1 MSERPS
7 TPPPQPEGSGAGVLP
22 RGPITPEQKRRMEI
36 NRMKAKAL
44 REQREAELAQAAPR
58 ASQSAQGAKRS
69 FATMTASNQ
78 PANVRD
84 ARANT
89 SSDRPDSIRPA
100 RNFTSY
106 VDYDF
111 SKMTDT
117 KGGFL
122 TQEDDP
128 FNKQLHVKDDK
139 EEQKPANMTQ
149 KEWERHQILQTLR
162 RNREGPFEP
171 GLSVLDDKSKQK
183 KCRECGSIE
192 IDWKWEEELKCC
204 ICHSCKEK
212 HPEKYSL
219 LTKTEAKEDYLLTD
233 PELRDEELLPRLE
246 RPNPHKSTWN
256 SMMLYLRYQVEEYA
270 FSEKK
275 WGSTEALDAE
285 FERRE
290 NDKKRRREAKFKTK
304 LQDLKKRTRVEA
316 YRRNR
321 QGAAGGEFGDDLGSG
336 RKHVH
341 QWGRSVD
348 NPETGI
354 GVKTLTRRGTRFLA
368 VVAHSGTLDSLTAD
382 TIYGNQENRSSHLT
396 LTADRFTHC

>member
-1 MSERPS
+1 MSAKRSS
-7 TPPPQPEGSGAGVLP
+7 TPPTQRENGGSGQLP
-22 RGPITPEQKRRMEI
+22 RGPLTPEQQRRMEVS
-36 NRMKAKAL
+36 RMKAKAL
-44 REQREAELAQAAPR
+44 REQREAELAQSSTTSPSATPR
-58 ASQSAQGAKRS
+58 PTQTAQGTKRT
-69 FATMTASNQ
+69 FASMTASN
-78 PANVRD
+78 PPVSVRD
-84 ARANT
+84 ARTHAG
-89 SSDRPDSIRPA
+89 SSDRPLDSIKPA
-100 RNFTSY
+100 RNFTRY

-128 FNKQLHVKDDK
+128 FNKALHVSDGK
-139 EEQKPANMTQ
+139 EEQKPAHMTQ
-149 KEWERHQILQTLR
+149 KEWERHQLLQSLR

-171 GLSVLDDKSKQK
+171 GLSVLDDKSQQK
-183 KCRECGSIE
+183 ICRECGSLE
-192 IDWKWEEELKCC
+192 IDWKWEEMLQCC
-204 ICHSCKEK
+204 VCHSCKEK
-212 HPEKYSL
+212 YPEKYSL

-256 SMMLYLRYQVEEYA
+256 NMMLYLRYQVEEYA
-270 FSEKK
+270 FSTKK

-290 NDKKRRREAKFKTK
+290 SDKKRRRETKFKNK

-321 QGAAGGEFGDDLGSG
+321 QGASGGEFGDDLSNG

-341 QWGRSVD
+341 QWGRAIE

-354 GVKTLTRRGTRFLA
+354 GVKTCVDCGMEIEELEF
-368 VVAHSGTLDSLTAD
+368 
-382 TIYGNQENRSSHLT
+382 
-396 LTADRFTHC
+396 

>member
-1 MSERPS
+1 
-7 TPPPQPEGSGAGVLP
+7 
-22 RGPITPEQKRRMEI
+22 
-36 NRMKAKAL
+36 MKAKAL
-44 REQREAELAQAAPR
+44 REKREAELSQAAPNTPQP
-58 ASQSAQGAKRS
+58 ATGAKRS
-69 FATMTASNQ
+69 FTSMTTSNQ
-78 PANVRD
+78 PANMRD
-84 ARANT
+84 A
-89 SSDRPDSIRPA
+89 SSSNRPLDSISPA

-128 FNKQLHVKDDK
+128 FNKQLHVPDGK
-139 EEQKPANMTQ
+139 EVQKPAHMTQ
-149 KEWERHQILQTLR
+149 KEWERHQLLQSLK

-183 KCRECGSIE
+183 TCRECDSLE
-192 IDWKWEEELKCC
+192 LDWKWEEELKCC
-204 ICHSCKEK
+204 ICHACKEK

-233 PELRDEELLPRLE
+233 REYLIVAYEKRDVLISLLVAELRDEELLPRLE

-275 WGSTEALDAE
+275 WGSAEALDAE

-290 NDKKRRREAKFKTK
+290 SDKKRRREAKFKTK
-304 LQDLKKRTRVEA
+304 LQELKKRTRVEA

-321 QGAAGGEFGDDLGSG
+321 QGPSGGEFGDDLGYG

-341 QWGRSVD
+341 QWGRSIE

-354 GVKTLTRRGTRFLA
+354 GVKTCVECGMEVEELEF
-368 VVAHSGTLDSLTAD
+368 
-382 TIYGNQENRSSHLT
+382 
-396 LTADRFTHC
+396 

>member
-1 MSERPS
+1 MSTERPL
-7 TPPPQPEGSGAGVLP
+7 TPPSQPTVSGAGQLP
-22 RGPITPEQKRRMEI
+22 RGPLTPEQQRRIEI

-44 REQREAELAQAAPR
+44 REKREAELSQAAPNT
-58 ASQSAQGAKRS
+58 SQPATGAKRS
-69 FATMTASNQ
+69 FTSMTASSQ
-78 PANVRD
+78 PANMRD
-84 ARANT
+84 ASFSN
-89 SSDRPDSIRPA
+89 RPLDSIKPA
-100 RNFTSY
+100 RNFTRY

-117 KGGFL
+117 KGL
-122 TQEDDP
+122 
-128 FNKQLHVKDDK
+128 
-139 EEQKPANMTQ
+139 
-149 KEWERHQILQTLR
+149 
-162 RNREGPFEP
+162 
-171 GLSVLDDKSKQK
+171 
-183 KCRECGSIE
+183 E

-204 ICHSCKEK
+204 ICHACKEK

-290 NDKKRRREAKFKTK
+290 NDKKRRRETKFKTK
-304 LQDLKKRTRVEA
+304 LQELKKRTRVEA

-321 QGAAGGEFGDDLGSG
+321 QGASGGEFGDDLGSG

-341 QWGRSVD
+341 QWGRSIE

-354 GVKTLTRRGTRFLA
+354 GVKTCVECGMEVEELEF
-368 VVAHSGTLDSLTAD
+368 
-382 TIYGNQENRSSHLT
+382 
-396 LTADRFTHC
+396 